1 MLEQVAR
8 ASRMLARRVL
18 AAGVCQKLANLTSAH
33 ANIERSLIMGDAT
46 GRQEFAR
53 LSRTAFAWEPVVE
66 TARACQ
72 SSIERL
78 DELDS
83 EEAQASSASA
93 QDDDERALMDE
104 LIAESREVSGQARR
118 ARVARRIFVT
128 RARASQVVLGE
139 LDSHF
144 EQLAARIEDAQ
155 QRSARLR
162 DGGGG
167 VSAVSAGE
175 ELVEY
180 DDGCELTELCADLS
194 ALLREPTAK
203 CKHRW
208 VCLRGRVHNKGDGKG
223 KYHAFVCTLCGKF
236 QRRYLN

>member
-1 MLEQVAR
+1 MPAVIQKQVAR

-93 QDDDERALMDE
+93 LMGDGCA
-104 LIAESREVSGQARR
+104 IS
-118 ARVARRIFVT
+118 
-128 RARASQVVLGE
+128 RASIT
-139 LDSHF
+139 
-144 EQLAARIEDAQ
+144 R
-155 QRSARLR
+155 
-162 DGGGG
+162 
-167 VSAVSAGE
+167 
-175 ELVEY
+175 
-180 DDGCELTELCADLS
+180 
-194 ALLREPTAK
+194 
-203 CKHRW
+203 
-208 VCLRGRVHNKGDGKG
+208 RG
-223 KYHAFVCTLCGKF
+223 
-236 QRRYLN
+236 

>member
-1 MLEQVAR
+1 MRSTSDAQGTAGAVAHQAAATRGEAKERESGRHRRVTAGDTMLEQVAR
-8 ASRMLARRVL
+8 VSRMLARRVL

-66 TARACQ
+66 TARKCQ

-104 LIAESREVSGQARR
+104 LIAESREVSRQARR
-118 ARVARRIFVT
+118 ARFARRVFVT
-128 RARASQVVLGE
+128 RARA
-139 LDSHF
+139 HRRWC
-144 EQLAARIEDAQ
+144 LA
-155 QRSARLR
+155 S
-162 DGGGG
+162 
-167 VSAVSAGE
+167 S
-175 ELVEY
+175 
-180 DDGCELTELCADLS
+180 
-194 ALLREPTAK
+194 TA
-203 CKHRW
+203 
-208 VCLRGRVHNKGDGKG
+208 
-223 KYHAFVCTLCGKF
+223 TLNSSPPG
-236 QRRYLN
+236 

>member
-118 ARVARRIFVT
+118 ARVARRVFVT
-128 RARASQVVLGE
+128 RARA
-139 LDSHF
+139 H
-144 EQLAARIEDAQ
+144 R
-155 QRSARLR
+155 RWCSA
-162 DGGGG
+162 
-167 VSAVSAGE
+167 SS
-175 ELVEY
+175 
-180 DDGCELTELCADLS
+180 
-194 ALLREPTAK
+194 TA
-203 CKHRW
+203 
-208 VCLRGRVHNKGDGKG
+208 
-223 KYHAFVCTLCGKF
+223 TLNSSPPG
-236 QRRYLN
+236 